1 MAKNKKI
8 VCPHCGA
15 TLENSGYANV
25 ICPYC
30 GGKLEIAKSYKV
42 DEIVLFSVDEEEA
55 KQMLTWKL
63 AQDDTVPLELF
74 DTLSFDATK
83 IYVPLWHL
91 GGGYNA
97 SWSCDRLEY
106 KEEVY
111 YDKNGERRTRRAVF
125 PDRYPVNGNAKGAF
139 DILLSASH
147 GFPYSSRYD
156 SYSSEAFNEELIDK
170 DALIYRMDV
179 ENGKAWESDEV
190 GDCIDSAANSHVK
203 QQLPVQYDRLHSEVS
218 YNRAINRSVLFPFW
232 ELKFEYEGKSY
243 NCILRGDDGEVT
255 SYHHPKAKKNL
266 NDNSD
271 LKSPIKIGRFGWLC
285 FLTFI
290 VAGLLAFII
299 RANNLSSVVVVI
311 EFVLLSA
318 FSLFALVNLYSKQYD
333 EEKSFEK
340 VRENRK
346 KKRHEERLNAL
357 VDVPLLQPYKTQ
369 LSKVSDIK
377 TSPKEHNK
385 RIVRDS
391 RIKKLYFHIIIFFI
405 PLIIISYIVSGIVIR
420 YEKQEQEI
428 EKLTNQEKFKIDDIQ
443 YRVLSFEDYTVEVAD
458 GKDCKGKVEIPSRVQ
473 NGRNEYTVIQIGK
486 SAFSSNKEIAYLS
499 MPNTVTT
506 VLDEA
511 FTGCEF
517 ASFVPSENITYISPD
532 AFGSRL
538 YWPKCPVKPQ
548 NHVIYIGKVAYQYAG
563 DRYEHT
569 SISIKEGTRHI
580 ADGAFL
586 KCENIESI
594 KFPNSLKTIGK
605 QAFEGCWSLSS
616 VVIPRNVEYIGENA
630 FSECY
635 HLVSV
640 TVSDKL
646 MVIGKDAFNYTKW
659 YKYVTTDKQDFVEV
673 VADSVAVDS
682 VDFEMA
688 RVEERAKDETYQ
700 VEDNLVYI
708 GSVLYGF
715 KEPVSYGAEIV
726 VRDGTKGIAEYAFS
740 GCSGVVSV
748 KLPGSIVAIGEKAF
762 ENCKGLER
770 INIPQS
776 VKMIGRNSFVGC
788 VSIAEVVLKGDGTL
802 GQGIYSDYMFY

>member
-111 YDKNGERRTRRAVF
+111 YDKNGERRTRRAVY
-125 PDRYPVNGNAKGAF
+125 PDRYPVNGNAQGAF
-139 DILLSASH
+139 DILLSANH

-156 SYSSEAFNEELIDK
+156 SYSSETFNEELIDK

-243 NCILRGDDGEVT
+243 NCILRGDDGEIT
-255 SYHHPKAKKNL
+255 SYHHPKDKKNL

-299 RANNLSSVVVVI
+299 GAHNLSSVVVVI

-405 PLIIISYIVSGIVIR
+405 PLIIISYIVSGNVIR
-420 YEKQEQEI
+420 YEKQQQAEEQQALFDNAKKTMNQITPDLFFYQSKEQAGHLKQDVRKELNELGFIKEENEAGEYGDKYTLYSNQLPLVNVFLNFSIGQLYSNSSDEIKGIKITIVDDRFSSDFIERFKSQLTEKGYEIKSYPTSNNYPSRPHEAYMLIGKEAFIEKENIFGFDKHYATYNAIVIRSNEI
-428 EKLTNQEKFKIDDIQ
+428 E
-443 YRVLSFEDYTVEVAD
+443 
-458 GKDCKGKVEIPSRVQ
+458 
-473 NGRNEYTVIQIGK
+473 
-486 SAFSSNKEIAYLS
+486 
-499 MPNTVTT
+499 
-506 VLDEA
+506 
-511 FTGCEF
+511 
-517 ASFVPSENITYISPD
+517 
-532 AFGSRL
+532 
-538 YWPKCPVKPQ
+538 
-548 NHVIYIGKVAYQYAG
+548 
-563 DRYEHT
+563 
-569 SISIKEGTRHI
+569 
-580 ADGAFL
+580 
-586 KCENIESI
+586 
-594 KFPNSLKTIGK
+594 
-605 QAFEGCWSLSS
+605 
-616 VVIPRNVEYIGENA
+616 
-630 FSECY
+630 CY
-635 HLVSV
+635 
-640 TVSDKL
+640 
-646 MVIGKDAFNYTKW
+646 
-659 YKYVTTDKQDFVEV
+659 
-673 VADSVAVDS
+673 
-682 VDFEMA
+682 
-688 RVEERAKDETYQ
+688 AKDEFQ
-700 VEDNLVYI
+700 EDMKTGYEMILTD
-708 GSVLYGF
+708 SVTNDD
-715 KEPVSYGAEIV
+715 V
-726 VRDGTKGIAEYAFS
+726 
-740 GCSGVVSV
+740 
-748 KLPGSIVAIGEKAF
+748 
-762 ENCKGLER
+762 GLMDTIET
-770 INIPQS
+770 
-776 VKMIGRNSFVGC
+776 
-788 VSIAEVVLKGDGTL
+788 ADE
-802 GQGIYSDYMFY
+802 

>member
-74 DTLSFDATK
+74 DTLSFDSTK

-91 GGGYNA
+91 GGSYNA

-111 YDKNGERRTRRAVF
+111 YDKNGERRTRMAAF

-190 GDCIDSAANSHVK
+190 GCCIDSSANSHVK

-299 RANNLSSVVVVI
+299 GANNLSSVVVVI

-318 FSLFALVNLYSKQYD
+318 FSLFALVNLNSKQYD

-405 PLIIISYIVSGIVIR
+405 LLIIISYIVSGIDIR
-420 YEKQEQEI
+420 YEKQQQAEEQALLFDNAKKTMNQI
-428 EKLTNQEKFKIDDIQ
+428 TPDLFFHKSDSQIGHLRQDIVSQLTRLGFVKDEEHPNQV
-443 YRVLSFEDYTVEVAD
+443 VLSTSEVYSLYMND
-458 GKDCKGKVEIPSRVQ
+458 GESPI
-473 NGRNEYTVIQIGK
+473 IQIVLNDKPYGLIENK
-486 SAFSSNKEIAYLS
+486 NEIRDICIKIYDLTLADEFMSAFK
-499 MPNTVTT
+499 
-506 VLDEA
+506 D
-511 FTGCEF
+511 
-517 ASFVPSENITYISPD
+517 
-532 AFGSRL
+532 
-538 YWPKCPVKPQ
+538 
-548 NHVIYIGKVAYQYAG
+548 
-563 DRYEHT
+563 
-569 SISIKEGTRHI
+569 
-580 ADGAFL
+580 
-586 KCENIESI
+586 NIE
-594 KFPNSLKTIGK
+594 
-605 QAFEGCWSLSS
+605 
-616 VVIPRNVEYIGENA
+616 
-630 FSECY
+630 
-635 HLVSV
+635 
-640 TVSDKL
+640 
-646 MVIGKDAFNYTKW
+646 
-659 YKYVTTDKQDFVEV
+659 
-673 VADSVAVDS
+673 
-682 VDFEMA
+682 
-688 RVEERAKDETYQ
+688 
-700 VEDNLVYI
+700 
-708 GSVLYGF
+708 
-715 KEPVSYGAEIV
+715 
-726 VRDGTKGIAEYAFS
+726 
-740 GCSGVVSV
+740 
-748 KLPGSIVAIGEKAF
+748 
-762 ENCKGLER
+762 
-770 INIPQS
+770 
-776 VKMIGRNSFVGC
+776 RNSFVAASDINIKPTTPLGTSLPI
-788 VSIAEVVLKGDGTL
+788 SINSDSYIRIGKTVRKQDFLSEELYFNYDVVEFKKGYSEAEIVCYSHADKNINATEVEEAVEAVITDSVVTDGE
-802 GQGIYSDYMFY
+802 YSNRDDAAVDRMVETAHAE